1 MLKGVPS
8 GGTGVEELRQ
18 EEAIWTLK
26 CEVEWIADRTAI
38 EGLADRTA
46 QKQQQTW
53 ESDNTVR
60 CSSHQGGSLRNGL
73 GDEQTCETTLA
84 SAYVL
89 RCLSAVWSQLQMKE
103 RKSKWE

>member
-18 EEAIWTLK
+18 EEAILDFLK
-26 CEVEWIADRTAI
+26 CEVKWNADRTAT
-38 EGLADRTA
+38 EGLADKTA

-60 CSSHQGGSLRNGL
+60 CSSHQSRSLQDRL
-73 GDEQTCETTLA
+73 RDEQTCGMTLA

-89 RCLSAVWSQLQMKE
+89 CHLSTT
-103 RKSKWE
+103 